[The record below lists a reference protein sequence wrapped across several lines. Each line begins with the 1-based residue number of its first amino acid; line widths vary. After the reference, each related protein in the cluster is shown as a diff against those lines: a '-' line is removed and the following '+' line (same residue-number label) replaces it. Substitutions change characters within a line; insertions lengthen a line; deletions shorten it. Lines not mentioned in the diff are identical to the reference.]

1 MKKTL
6 TVIALLV
13 ALPIIALA
21 DKPATKSAT
30 LTIKAT
36 IDAIDHE
43 ARSITFRDKDGN
55 YETIYAGPEVKRFDE
70 LKVGDKVTFRYTAS
84 VVVKVAKPGE
94 PLAAA
99 STESP
104 AIVRETG
111 EKPGATITQQH
122 TSTVLVKAIDLKVP
136 AVTVETE
143 DGHTVS
149 HQVEN
154 KDLLKGIKAGD
165 HVQIT
170 FTEALMISV
179 Q

>member
-30 LTIKAT
+30 LTIKTT

-55 YETIYAGPEVKRFDE
+55 YETVYAGPEVKRFDE

-84 VVVKVAKPGE
+84 VVVKVAKAGE
-94 PLAAA
+94 PLGA
-99 STESP
+99 SAESP

-122 TSTVLVKAIDLKVP
+122 TATVLVKAIDPKVP
-136 AVTVETE
+136 AVTVQTE

-154 KDLLKGIKAGD
+154 KDLLKGIKPGD